1 MQLNDK
7 CFHSIH
13 SYVTTSDRQVML
25 QDIIDKMEKIF
36 SCGFILPYKD
46 IEEKYG
52 NIISRNNSLTLNG
65 RDYISISL
73 HESNP
78 QKIDTEYEESISDY
92 ENAFQSFI
100 IQEPSIVLNS
110 SLLKDLKVLKCSGI
124 YLERFVAEPIPLDYM
139 TAISVFASR
148 MLKPFFG
155 NVAENEYDN
164 CLNDSSFRKIT
175 IEYLDQIRGL
185 IKKYGYNIPV
195 VDICTGNPYKENQT
209 YRKYVKTLKK
219 I

>member
-13 SYVTTSDRQVML
+13 SYIKTSDRQVML
-25 QDIIDKMEKIF
+25 DDIIDKMEKIF
-36 SCGFILPYKD
+36 SYGFILPYKD

-78 QKIDTEYEESISDY
+78 QNIDIEYKESIIDH

-100 IQEPSIVLNS
+100 IQEPSIVLKS
-110 SLLKDLKVLKCSGI
+110 SVLKDLKVLKCSGI
-124 YLERFVAEPIPLDYM
+124 YLERFVAEPIPLEYM
-139 TAISVFASR
+139 TAISVFGLGI
-148 MLKPFFG
+148 LKPFFG
-155 NVAENEYDN
+155 NVPKNEYGN
-164 CLNDSSFRKIT
+164 CFNDLSFRKIT
-175 IEYLDQIRGL
+175 IECLDQIREL
-185 IKKYGYNIPV
+185 IKKYGYDVPV
-195 VDICTGNPYKENQT
+195 VDICTGNSYKENET

-219 I
+219 

>member
-13 SYVTTSDRQVML
+13 SYINTSNRQVML

-65 RDYISISL
+65 RDYVSISL

-78 QKIDTEYEESISDY
+78 QKIDIEYKETINDF

-100 IQEPSIVLNS
+100 IQEPSIVLKPS
-110 SLLKDLKVLKCSGI
+110 VLEDLTVLKCSGI
-124 YLERFVAEPIPLDYM
+124 YLERFVAEPIPLEYM
-139 TAISVFASR
+139 TAISVFASGKI
-148 MLKPFFG
+148 KPFFG
-155 NVAENEYDN
+155 NIKENEYDN
-164 CLNDSSFRKIT
+164 CSKDSSFRKIT
-175 IEYLDQIRGL
+175 IEYLDQIREL

-195 VDICTGNPYKENQT
+195 VDICTGNPYKENEK
-209 YRKYVKTLKK
+209 YRKYVKTSKK
-219 I
+219 

>member
-13 SYVTTSDRQVML
+13 SYITTSDRQVML
-25 QDIIDKMEKIF
+25 EDIIDKMEKIF

-46 IEEKYG
+46 IEIMYG
-52 NIISRNNSLTLNG
+52 NTISRNNNLTLNG

-78 QKIDTEYEESISDY
+78 QKIDIEYKESIIDY

-100 IQEPSIVLNS
+100 IQEPSIVLKPS
-110 SLLKDLKVLKCSGI
+110 VLKDLTVLKCCGI

-139 TAISVFASR
+139 TAISVFGLGI
-148 MLKPFFG
+148 LKPFFG
-155 NVAENEYDN
+155 NVTKNEYYN
-164 CLNDSSFRKIT
+164 CFIDSSYRKIT
-175 IEYLDQIRGL
+175 IEYLDRIREL
-185 IKKYGYNIPV
+185 LKKYGYDVPV
-195 VDICTGNPYKENQT
+195 IDICTGKPYKENVT
-209 YRKYVKTLKK
+209 YREYVKTLKK
-219 I
+219 